1 MDKFPQE
8 LYKKVQLLKYF
19 QKLFDKENKSTST
32 LVDLAPEEYE
42 RTRSARSSV
51 LHVDRWF
58 RRKHATFF
66 RLSNRIVQ
74 VRRLLFSSFFLYTTS
89 SSSHYFFLLHIDRS
103 TLRTS
108 RRSSSRRTARW

>member
-1 MDKFPQE
+1 MPGFRGKRQHRERFSMDKFPPE
-8 LYKKVQLLKYF
+8 LFKKVQLLKYF

-32 LVDLAPEEYE
+32 LVDVTLEDEQV
-42 RTRSARSSV
+42 RSARSPA

-74 VRRLLFSSFFLYTTS
+74 V
-89 SSSHYFFLLHIDRS
+89 
-103 TLRTS
+103 
-108 RRSSSRRTARW
+108 